1 MSFLYV
7 QSSGFL
13 FRTAQQAA
21 LPQAGSSCEPVIA
34 IVFAAMSVEAW
45 INEMLQT
52 IHASDAD
59 APVAILRLQAFSRA
73 ADLRGPQ
80 NRLTTKVRTIAIALS
95 DIVSE
100 EDEKLY
106 DDLEL
111 LVACRNKLVHQRPE
125 QIEYTNPR
133 RALDDL
139 TRRLVIRGLV
149 KTESEA
155 VQTLI
160 NSLCEPKVGEWACQ
174 TSKHVMRHIALRL
187 PEGHLRLQQF
197 VRPPLSESFGI
208 DRMDN
213 DSTTPAP

>member
-13 FRTAQQAA
+13 FRTAQRAA
-21 LPQAGSSCEPVIA
+21 LPQPGSPREPVIA
-34 IVFAAMSVEAW
+34 IVFAAMSIEAW
-45 INEMLQT
+45 INELLQT
-52 IHASDAD
+52 IHASDAH
-59 APVAILRLQAFSRA
+59 APAAILRLQAFSRA
-73 ADLRGPQ
+73 ADPRGPQ
-80 NRLTTKVRTIAIALS
+80 SRLTTKVRTIAIALS
-95 DIVSE
+95 ETGSE

-125 QIEYTNPR
+125 RIEYSNPR

-139 TRRLVIRGLV
+139 TRRLVNRGLV
-149 KTESEA
+149 ETESEA

-174 TSKHVMRHIALRL
+174 TSKDVMRHIALRL
-187 PEGHLRLQQF
+187 PEGGLRRQQLY
-197 VRPPLSESFGI
+197 RPPLLENPGI
-208 DRMDN
+208 DRSDN
-213 DSTTPAP
+213 ASTQPVA